1 MVDAVEAAGDRRARS
16 PAADPRPDAPNGRG
30 GHRHRGR
37 GGRADRARRR
47 VLAPAR
53 RPLGDGAG
61 LVRPRGGGQVRRLRG
76 LHPRLPQRR
85 GHERRAAPPDVDR
98 DANRRHRVRRGR
110 RGLGAG
116 RAGGRLVGAPSGG
129 LHRARRPAQGARI
142 QHAAVGRAWRLRR
155 PERRGRARRA
165 RARGAAGDGRRVARG
180 GLALRGGRAVGE
192 LSPSDRA
199 PVAGAAPAS
208 PRADHAGGA
217 RPLGMAWPSRG
228 ARGCDRRPRLR
239 AARAPKPG
247 TAPDRS
253 ARLLPL
259 LGGRHADPVRVPA
272 RVRGRPRNRGAGAD
286 VRDRVRSHR
295 AAAAGRRGG
304 GRGRPVHAHADR
316 AGHPANRAAACP
328 RAPCDRRAGN
338 RAGLMRRPPS
348 PLLYELVGLGMAAYA
363 WLVHRAVLL
372 GRERL
377 RLEPGVVLVCTH
389 LSDADVPVL
398 AGALYRGAELWRD
411 PAVTRPSFAVRND
424 LLIPGYLAGYPRGM
438 PLALRRVLWRLGIGP
453 VMRQWVRCLPVRFAD
468 RMRLVEAL
476 RRLPD
481 VDLAASL
488 PPERVDAL
496 GRRAAQ
502 VRRPAPRLARDVLAA
517 DYADLLWQDVGPDE
531 ADGPEFEELWKERL
545 AASALDLRA
554 LIRHVRAG
562 GALVLFPHGEVST
575 DGAIGPL
582 DERTARFLRSARA
595 TAVQPVAIA
604 NDPLTRRRPRTF
616 VGVGEAVET

>member
-1 MVDAVEAAGDRRARS
+1 
-16 PAADPRPDAPNGRG
+16 
-30 GHRHRGR
+30 
-37 GGRADRARRR
+37 
-47 VLAPAR
+47 
-53 RPLGDGAG
+53 
-61 LVRPRGGGQVRRLRG
+61 
-76 LHPRLPQRR
+76 
-85 GHERRAAPPDVDR
+85 
-98 DANRRHRVRRGR
+98 
-110 RGLGAG
+110 
-116 RAGGRLVGAPSGG
+116 
-129 LHRARRPAQGARI
+129 
-142 QHAAVGRAWRLRR
+142 
-155 PERRGRARRA
+155 
-165 RARGAAGDGRRVARG
+165 
-180 GLALRGGRAVGE
+180 
-192 LSPSDRA
+192 
-199 PVAGAAPAS
+199 
-208 PRADHAGGA
+208 
-217 RPLGMAWPSRG
+217 
-228 ARGCDRRPRLR
+228 
-239 AARAPKPG
+239 
-247 TAPDRS
+247 
-253 ARLLPL
+253 
-259 LGGRHADPVRVPA
+259 
-272 RVRGRPRNRGAGAD
+272 
-286 VRDRVRSHR
+286 
-295 AAAAGRRGG
+295 
-304 GRGRPVHAHADR
+304 
-316 AGHPANRAAACP
+316 
-328 RAPCDRRAGN
+328 
-338 RAGLMRRPPS
+338 MRRPPS

-363 WLVHRAVLL
+363 GLVHRAVLL

-604 NDPLTRRRPRTF
+604 HDPLTRRRPRTF
-616 VGVGEAVET
+616 VGVGEALEPPARRGGDRELVRALRRALPLACGQVVAYAIVAERLPAERDAATTAVERAVERARREGRPIEPALETGATLRARVGEAVAAARRLGAGHRAVKRAASTYGSALEPVE